1 MTNSFQPQAQPVD
14 TFVRPVSVAPPTDL
28 DVLARALK
36 TVNPGIEAFLGNK
49 MDEAIEDEQAKGRN
63 IAIQE
68 ELDKGTFGKIVSK
81 VRKKD
86 GENAA
91 NQLVG
96 GSIFAHKAYG
106 RQRAIN
112 ASLSIDN
119 NLQTSYKTDLIDIL
133 DDEGNTTQIR
143 VNELS
148 PTSPEFLNW
157 ERQKINTVINNIS
170 SDVDEKILNDY
181 FYPKL
186 QTAITNLKNLS
197 LKNFNELN
205 KNKLLD
211 QSTVKMKENTK
222 LFLRA
227 QTHSFLYPESKKIM
241 LQEIADDFKNFDIDM
256 TNAGITG
263 IERTKLNENLINN
276 AIDLGELAV
285 YQNGYTPDQARKL
298 VDFLANSIPGSSKGK
313 SLKSNPKW
321 IEASTKFYSD
331 MYNLEITAA
340 ERPAKLK
347 KIDEQNAFTKDIE
360 NYRNETDPTLKS
372 QKYEAL
378 KLNYPR
384 KEFQSDIDEDGQL
397 DNKPFMEKAKELKKK
412 ITRGR
417 FFVDGT
423 PDKGS
428 AFLELDKLEKLDL
441 TPDSETEEE
450 LEKIEKAIK
459 GMASYSNN
467 LDSIE
472 DDIINQVKDALK
484 EKGFGGGFLNNTNSK
499 LISRFARILKDEAD
513 QEMSDFIDEKDRPM
527 TRLEIKQMYR
537 RLEDLLFLEVDI
549 LNEDEV
555 GVRVPQINAIG
566 IEGDIPNPFSDARRK
581 PKKNKSN
588 SSNNEIL
595 NNQELFDTP
604 QLKSQSSN
612 VLDNTKIVSDVGNP
626 VMGIEDGDLIAMA
639 RTNTKEEIDSTN
651 EEPKILKTGNGIER
665 METNFPVI
673 YNLAKKIGIK
683 FPEIVAAQFG
693 LESSHG
699 AKLSGKNNYL
709 GIKATQKEIADG
721 KATLVK
727 TKEII
732 DGKEVVVDAYFKDFD
747 SLEEMLLHYKEQWN
761 DNYKDRKGII
771 NSKNVE
777 EAIKLLKAN
786 DYATDPKYDTKILN
800 IIKSAKA
807 NPSLF

>member
-1 MTNSFQPQAQPVD
+1 
-14 TFVRPVSVAPPTDL
+14 
-28 DVLARALK
+28 
-36 TVNPGIEAFLGNK
+36 
-49 MDEAIEDEQAKGRN
+49 
-63 IAIQE
+63 
-68 ELDKGTFGKIVSK
+68 
-81 VRKKD
+81 
-86 GENAA
+86 
-91 NQLVG
+91 
-96 GSIFAHKAYG
+96 
-106 RQRAIN
+106 
-112 ASLSIDN
+112 
-119 NLQTSYKTDLIDIL
+119 
-133 DDEGNTTQIR
+133 
-143 VNELS
+143 
-148 PTSPEFLNW
+148 
-157 ERQKINTVINNIS
+157 
-170 SDVDEKILNDY
+170 
-181 FYPKL
+181 
-186 QTAITNLKNLS
+186 
-197 LKNFNELN
+197 
-205 KNKLLD
+205 
-211 QSTVKMKENTK
+211 
-222 LFLRA
+222 
-227 QTHSFLYPESKKIM
+227 
-241 LQEIADDFKNFDIDM
+241 ADDFKNFDIDM

-441 TPDSETEEE
+441 TPDSETKEE
-450 LEKIEKAIK
+450 LEKIEKAIE
-459 GMASYSNN
+459 GMTSYANN

-484 EKGFGGGFLNNTNSK
+484 EKAPFGGGYLNNTNSK

-581 PKKNKSN
+581 PKENKSN

-639 RTNTKEEIDSTN
+639 RTNTNEEIDSTN

-709 GIKATQKEIADG
+709 GI
-721 KATLVK
+721 
-727 TKEII
+727 
-732 DGKEVVVDAYFKDFD
+732 
-747 SLEEMLLHYKEQWN
+747 
-761 DNYKDRKGII
+761 
-771 NSKNVE
+771 
-777 EAIKLLKAN
+777 
-786 DYATDPKYDTKILN
+786 
-800 IIKSAKA
+800 
-807 NPSLF
+807 